1 MSKHK
6 SEDYKISAVQYYI
19 DNDTSFTETCRI
31 FKCSER
37 SLKRWIERYNNEKS
51 IKRHNR
57 PSISYKITKEQ
68 VKYAIKK
75 LKVNE
80 QITMSELVKLVKKKY
95 KDFDITPYL
104 VDEFRTSCKCSKC
117 DGVSCEKFMGCLVVK
132 TVRMYGIEIVME
144 QKTSTK

>member
-6 SEDYKISAVQYYI
+6 SEDFKISAVDYYI
-19 DNDTSFTETCRI
+19 ENDTSFAETCKI

-68 VKYAIKK
+68 VKYSIKK
-75 LKVNE
+75 LKDNE

-95 KDFDITPYL
+95 KDFDII
-104 VDEFRTSCKCSKC
+104 FSI
-117 DGVSCEKFMGCLVVK
+117 
-132 TVRMYGIEIVME
+132 VRQGY
-144 QKTSTK
+144 S